1 MPPVHR
7 SGVESALLRT
17 ESEGRVSLI
26 DAIPQSIRA
35 VGAAKSNRAAAGGA
49 YGQLLGQLG
58 RAVGQIPALNRQRQS
73 EAMRNEILAMQQE
86 KQRRETAAE
95 EAINRAMSSAIDP
108 ATGSVDRMKLAQN
121 LVDTPAAAKL
131 PAILEQFD
139 AMDQTALRLQGAKI
153 DVAEAEDDV
162 LGSIAHAASQLD
174 TPDDRAGILA
184 AGVAAALNQGT
195 LRKESANAALAA
207 VLGADGNPDPA
218 KVDEAVKA
226 FTAKSGKQRALQAS
240 DAQKKAAQEAQAS
253 LSEEREAKT
262 VETRRQTALK
272 NFSSQLSRTGTNRDL
287 YGRIYANI
295 PAEYRDYFDSPDEW
309 SEESAEH
316 AVEALMTPGDRV
328 RVRAEERQ
336 QRAAEA
342 QAERDRR
349 RLEND
354 EERLGLERRRVADQ
368 ETRTRNAAAK
378 EANGGKTEYDVYK
391 DWSAQYERA
400 RDEERQRAPEVP
412 NTDENTKWTKPFIK
426 QMPDYQ
432 PPPSFQKWQ
441 AMTPAERAQVMTS
454 PAARISDSEMNR
466 RMGQGGSSSVN
477 QPVSPAPTSAK
488 PAASTRQEDAPAGA
502 PKIGA
507 IVTVGGRSVE
517 VTGYRNGKIVGRAV
531 PSGTTAKAAK

>member
-1 MPPVHR
+1 M
-7 SGVESALLRT
+7 
-17 ESEGRVSLI
+17 SLV
-26 DAIPQSIRA
+26 DAIPASIRA

-58 RAVGQIPALNRQRQS
+58 RAVAQIPALNRQRQS
-73 EAMRNEILAMQQE
+73 DAMRTEILAMQQDRA
-86 KQRRETAAE
+86 RRETAAE
-95 EAINRAMSSAIDP
+95 EAINRAMSAAIDP
-108 ATGSVDRMKLAQN
+108 ATGSVDRTKLAQN
-121 LVDTPAAAKL
+121 LADTPAAAKL
-131 PAILEQFD
+131 PSILQQFD

-153 DVAEAEDDV
+153 DLSEAEDDV

-218 KVDEAVKA
+218 RVDEAVKA
-226 FTAKSGKQRALQAS
+226 FTAKSGKQRQLQAS
-240 DAQKKAAQEAQAS
+240 DAQKKAAQEAQTA

-262 VETRRQTALK
+262 VETKRQTALK

-309 SEESAEH
+309 SEESAQH
-316 AVEALMTPGDRV
+316 AIEALMTPADRI
-328 RVRAEERQ
+328 RVQAEERQ
-336 QRAAEA
+336 RRAAEA

-354 EERLGLERRRVADQ
+354 EERLELERRRVADQ
-368 ETRTRNAAAK
+368 EKRTRNAAAK

-391 DWSAQYERA
+391 DWAAQYERS
-400 RDEERQRAPEVP
+400 REEERQRAPEQVDKYGFG
-412 NTDENTKWTKPFIK
+412 TGVKT
-426 QMPDYQ
+426 MPEYK

-454 PAARISDSEMNR
+454 PGTRISDEEMNR
-466 RMGQGGSSSVN
+466 RKGGSPSPTTN
-477 QPVSPAPTSAK
+477 QPTQNA
-488 PAASTRQEDAPAGA
+488 PAASAPATGA
-502 PKIGA
+502 AARFKVGMTVYHKGQPKI
-507 IVTVGGRSVE
+507 VVGFNPDGSVR
-517 VTGYRNGKIVGRAV
+517 VKD
-531 PSGTTAKAAK
+531 PD